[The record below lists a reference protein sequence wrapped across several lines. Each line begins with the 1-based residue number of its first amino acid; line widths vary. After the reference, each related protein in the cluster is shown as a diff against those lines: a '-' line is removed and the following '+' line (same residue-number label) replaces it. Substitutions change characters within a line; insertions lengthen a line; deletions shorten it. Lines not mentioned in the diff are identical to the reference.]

1 MGKLSDADYHA
12 LHSQLENRALTAMT
26 SIERIRQKIHHD
38 ANKPAAVARPAPSP
52 PSAPIRIVSPAP
64 PPRRSENAPAF
75 SFRSESSSARRFRFC
90 PQCGTRAATDA
101 NFCAECGIVLKS
113 TARATNWTE

>member
-1 MGKLSDADYHA
+1 MANTKACPSCGNEIASD
-12 LHSQLENRALTAMT
+12 S
-26 SIERIRQKIHHD
+26 
-38 ANKPAAVARPAPSP
+38 
-52 PSAPIRIVSPAP
+52 
-64 PPRRSENAPAF
+64 
-75 SFRSESSSARRFRFC
+75 RFC